1 MRKMLVISLFFV
13 ACGGSHQPAESADT
27 ASLEASESSK
37 SAPAEKAEKT
47 EPAAAASASAP
58 ASEAP
63 APASSANSDTSA
75 PPSPARPAPAVTG
88 LIDGKPFS
96 PKVARILAK
105 AQKDGRV
112 TLTLDESHTDCSAG
126 TPSPGEGTLTMLVP
140 WENGYKSD
148 LGALKRSTPKKPGG
162 EIGFSRARA
171 GGKKDI
177 SATFKPAGTVTIVKA
192 PTEQNARGQLKIDLT
207 SGDFML
213 AGDLDVLL
221 CTAPK

>member
-1 MRKMLVISLFFV
+1 MRKVLVITLFFV
-13 ACGGSHQPAESADT
+13 ACGGSHKPAESADT
-27 ASLEASESSK
+27 SSLESSGSSK
-37 SAPAEKAEKT
+37 SEAAPEKAE
-47 EPAAAASASAP
+47 PAAGAAADTSHP
-58 ASEAP
+58 AETPAP
-63 APASSANSDTSA
+63 APAASSGTSA
-75 PPSPARPAPAVTG
+75 PASPARPAPAVTG

-96 PKVARILAK
+96 PKVARVLSK

-112 TLTLDESHTDCSAG
+112 LLTFDESHTDCSSA
-126 TPSPGEGTLTMLVP
+126 TTAPGEGMLTMLVP

-162 EIGFSRARA
+162 EIAFSRARA

-177 SATFKPAGTVTIVKA
+177 SATFKPAGTVTIIKA
-192 PTEQNARGQLKIDLT
+192 PSEQNATGQLKIDLT
-207 SGDFML
+207 SGDYML